1 VTLTFYTVDGT
12 LAASDTDPGQY
23 PNQVAV
29 ALLPSDWQFVA
40 DQLAGLAT
48 VPLLDWVPTA
58 YPAAVYPMGAS
69 VNTGIAQLITNIQAS
84 PLGTPKGLAGYSQGA
99 IVTSTVWRDYILNP
113 SGSLHAYLPDF
124 EAGGSVTWGNPMRA
138 PNVCN
143 GNTYAGWA
151 PQSGGGISGS
161 NDLLPSQTPSW
172 WLDFANPN
180 DLYTDSPVSV
190 SADGTSIV
198 LNDTAED
205 EELIYNLIVTSNYGG
220 TLKGLLALVEQAAD
234 QLKEP
239 LSEVIGIATSIY
251 NGLTFVAA
259 GPAAGH
265 YTYDI
270 TPAISYLQHVPSTTS
285 IT

>member
-1 VTLTFYTVDGT
+1 MTLTFYTVDGT

-29 ALLPSDWQFVA
+29 ALLPSEWQFVA

-69 VNTGIAQLITNIQAS
+69 VNTGVAQLITNIQAS

-161 NDLLPSQTPSW
+161 NGGAGSGLTGYSVIAADNLESERMRFRRDTGNGECAYELRR
-172 WLDFANPN
+172 D
-180 DLYTDSPVSV
+180 TDQDVRRRDRITV
-190 SADGTSIV
+190 
-198 LNDTAED
+198 
-205 EELIYNLIVTSNYGG
+205 EELE
-220 TLKGLLALVEQAAD
+220 ALR
-234 QLKEP
+234 
-239 LSEVIGIATSIY
+239 SS
-251 NGLTFVAA
+251 
-259 GPAAGH
+259 H
-265 YTYDI
+265 
-270 TPAISYLQHVPSTTS
+270 
-285 IT
+285 